1 MSIAADNGQLR
12 RRFWRLT
19 GINILSNLTVPLASL
34 VDTAMLGHLG
44 DIRFLAGVG
53 LASIIFEYVYWS
65 FGFLRM
71 ATTGLTAQAHGSG
84 DRAELNRILV
94 RGLLTA
100 LVLAAAVL
108 LLQRLLENAGFGL
121 LSGAP
126 EVEAEGR
133 RYFRARILG
142 APATLANFVLLG
154 WLLVR
159 ERSHSVLVMTLA
171 ANVTNIAL
179 DYVFIMRMGMA
190 AYGAGLATAAS
201 QYTMLAVAIALI
213 LPKLRGSGEWRVGL
227 SGLFDGDKIR
237 ELFALNLDILIRTV
251 ALVSAFAIFLNFSA
265 VMGTVLLAANTVL
278 ARIQALAAYLI
289 DGAAFATE
297 TLAGKLLGSR
307 DRSGLRRL
315 RLMALSGGVALSLPI
330 IVPMLLFPATILG
343 ILTNH
348 GPTLAAGVRY
358 SVWLAPALVFGALA
372 YIYDGLFLG
381 LTRGRTLRNAMLF
394 STLVVF
400 LPIAGYAL
408 HSKSNHL
415 LWLAMVAFMI
425 ARTLAFFLADRFLR
439 DPS

>member
-1 MSIAADNGQLR
+1 MGKAKETGRLR
-12 RRFWRLT
+12 LRFWRLT

-34 VDTAMLGHLG
+34 VDTAMLGHLA

-71 ATTGLTAQAHGSG
+71 GTTGLTAQAHGSE
-84 DRAELNRILV
+84 DRDELHQILV

-126 EVEAEGR
+126 EVESEGR

-154 WLLVR
+154 WFLGR
-159 ERSHSVLVMTLA
+159 ERSHFVLTMTLA
-171 ANVTNIAL
+171 ANLTNIAL

-201 QYTMLAVAIALI
+201 QYVMLGVAVAL
-213 LPKLRGSGEWRVGL
+213 LFPELLHFRVGF
-227 SGLFDGDKIR
+227 SKLFEAHKVR
-237 ELFALNLDILIRTV
+237 ELFALNRDILIRTI

-265 VMGTVLLAANTVL
+265 ILGTVVLAANTVL
-278 ARIQALAAYLI
+278 ARIQTLAAYLI

-307 DRSGLRRL
+307 DRAGLTRL
-315 RLMALSGGVALSLPI
+315 RWLALSGGVALSLPV
-330 IVPMLLFPATILG
+330 IVPMLLAPAGILG
-343 ILTNH
+343 ILTSH
-348 GPTLAAGVRY
+348 GPTLAAGGRY
-358 SVWLAPALVFGALA
+358 SVWLAPTLVFGALA

-394 STLVVF
+394 STLIVF
-400 LPIAGYAL
+400 VPIALYAL
-408 HSKSNHL
+408 QHRSNDL

-425 ARTLAFFLADRFLR
+425 ARTLSLALADRLLR
-439 DPS
+439 EPL